1 MFVSDIARQRS
12 SRMVYETRQ
21 RVIDIQI
28 MIWNNVV
35 CQTRYKYSSDG
46 YSVIHVASR
55 LVTLRFQRRLLFG
68 SASIV

>member
-12 SRMVYETRQ
+12 LRMVYETRQ

-28 MIWNNVV
+28 MIWNNVA

-46 YSVIHVASR
+46 YSMIHVPSC
-55 LVTLRFQRRLLFG
+55 LVTLWFLRRLLFG